1 MERNKYM
8 QNCIQSNNNYIQTLY
23 AFIFNTMVAS
33 SKRQLLLRMEHDY
46 FLVML
51 NS

>member
-1 MERNKYM
+1 MERNIYM
-8 QNCIQSNNNYIQTLY
+8 QNCIQSNNNYMQTLY
-23 AFIFNTMVAS
+23 AFISNTMVAS
-33 SKRQLLLRMEHDY
+33 SKCELLLRMEHNY